1 MLLAAVVVSLAN
13 EWLHISQ
20 LNTLAVVI
28 FIYGFAMSVITG
40 MMYKI
45 VPFLVW
51 FHLTNEG
58 FINMPT
64 MNELIGK
71 KTTTVQFALH
81 IVALLSLATLIFD
94 SSFQMAAGMAI
105 VLSNA
110 LLLFNLIK
118 GSRIYFTK
126 QGLEKMNF

>member
-1 MLLAAVVVSLAN
+1 
-13 EWLHISQ
+13 
-20 LNTLAVVI
+20 
-28 FIYGFAMSVITG
+28 
-40 MMYKI
+40 MYKI